1 MGKEQKKLVLGAAS
15 VVFLLLLTC
24 LYAALFTS
32 NSMPFKSWKQKLS
45 NWRSIGSKR
54 PDEGMKV
61 RDSLEFLLR
70 RLVRGEDRI
79 KLDTTGFSCHSD
91 LHSELCLVNKP
102 VRIDDNGLT
111 VYIPSSDSSIN
122 RTVKP
127 YANRDDATA
136 MSRVSSVQIVNGDAD
151 LPACHFSHNVPAVV
165 FCAGGFAGNLFHEIN
180 EVIIPLFITSRHFQS
195 HLKFVITDYKS
206 CVHCFPGA
214 VVGLKYHG
222 NLAMNTT
229 DIPGGYSMLDFKQFL
244 RKCYNLKIKNV
255 FEIKREKPILILISR
270 QKSRKFLNEDEMV
283 AMLVELGFQV
293 VVTRPERMSN
303 LNKFAKLLNSCSVL
317 VGAHGAGLTNEVF
330 LPSGAVVL
338 QVVPLGLEWAST
350 NYFSAPARGMGVQY
364 LEYKIEPEESSV

>member
-1 MGKEQKKLVLGAAS
+1 MLDETNIDSCLLIKSCKINCFNVLA
-15 VVFLLLLTC
+15 
-24 LYAALFTS
+24 
-32 NSMPFKSWKQKLS
+32 
-45 NWRSIGSKR
+45 
-54 PDEGMKV
+54 
-61 RDSLEFLLR
+61 
-70 RLVRGEDRI
+70 GEDRI

-206 CVHCFPGA
+206 
-214 VVGLKYHG
+214 
-222 NLAMNTT
+222 
-229 DIPGGYSMLDFKQFL
+229 
-244 RKCYNLKIKNV
+244 
-255 FEIKREKPILILISR
+255 
-270 QKSRKFLNEDEMV
+270 
-283 AMLVELGFQV
+283 
-293 VVTRPERMSN
+293 
-303 LNKFAKLLNSCSVL
+303 
-317 VGAHGAGLTNEVF
+317 
-330 LPSGAVVL
+330 
-338 QVVPLGLEWAST
+338 W
-350 NYFSAPARGMGVQY
+350 
-364 LEYKIEPEESSV
+364 